1 MEGMDNATADGA
13 QPGIDQSERGQGRP
27 AVRDEEG
34 SRRRSAATAKL
45 RQAAC
50 PRFGGYRTQL
60 SSFRGTGRRV
70 EPLASTQ
77 RDSPTQGPGEPA
89 QQREKENKAN
99 LQSLKKLK
107 VYFDSLSLPIAAA
120 LIRPQGD

>member
-1 MEGMDNATADGA
+1 MHTRHRNQHPPT
-13 QPGIDQSERGQGRP
+13 PPSPPNSFFGQ
-27 AVRDEEG
+27 
-34 SRRRSAATAKL
+34 
-45 RQAAC
+45 
-50 PRFGGYRTQL
+50 
-60 SSFRGTGRRV
+60 
-70 EPLASTQ
+70 PLASTQ

-107 VYFDSLSLPIAAA
+107 VYFDSLGLPIAAA

>member
-1 MEGMDNATADGA
+1 MLF
-13 QPGIDQSERGQGRP
+13 SFRP

-34 SRRRSAATAKL
+34 SRRRRSAATAKL

-70 EPLASTQ
+70 GNGLVEAPRRTQ
-77 RDSPTQGPGEPA
+77 LFLLCSLICSEEKIKWESVFKEACGPGRPNTK
-89 QQREKENKAN
+89 RT
-99 LQSLKKLK
+99 
-107 VYFDSLSLPIAAA
+107 FIGA
-120 LIRPQGD
+120 L